1 MANLSRRVL
10 KAGVAF
16 GVAMGGALAASSAH
30 ATCSAEP
37 MLGTICIAA
46 YNFCPR
52 GYTEAAGQTLSI
64 AQNTA
69 LFSLLGTTYG
79 GNGQSTFSLPDLRGR
94 VPVGSGQGPGLNSVI
109 EGQAMGAETVQL
121 STLQMPVHTHAAQLK
136 GTAAAGNTD
145 SPAGAVSAKL
155 PRSNSYSSTDATDAM
170 GPSAVTVASSGG
182 SQPVDIRNPALGLR
196 YCIALTGIY
205 PSRN

>member
-1 MANLSRRVL
+1 
-10 KAGVAF
+10 
-16 GVAMGGALAASSAH
+16 
-30 ATCSAEP
+30 
-37 MLGTICIAA
+37 
-46 YNFCPR
+46 
-52 GYTEAAGQTLSI
+52 
-64 AQNTA
+64 
-69 LFSLLGTTYG
+69 
-79 GNGQSTFSLPDLRGR
+79 
-94 VPVGSGQGPGLNSVI
+94 
-109 EGQAMGAETVQL
+109 
-121 STLQMPVHTHAAQLK
+121 MPVHTHAAQLK
-136 GTAAAGNTD
+136 GTTAAGNTD